1 MKDYARRLLAR
12 MPDPVKAAA
21 YGLRYIVLSPPSDP
35 RDLEK
40 QKIVLSYLRKY
51 QIKCFVETGTCFGQM
66 VRGVRDDVN
75 KVYSIEIDRV
85 LYAVA
90 RMRFRRD
97 SKVRIFHGDSGNL
110 LRQLVP
116 SLEET
121 SLFWLDAHYS
131 GGVTG
136 KGSTDTPILSELEA
150 IGQDTLRRHIIL
162 IDDTAYFGH
171 GDYPTLEATI
181 QGILRIDHNYLI
193 DISDGVLRAVPGLPG
208 PSSAH

>member
-1 MKDYARRLLAR
+1 
-12 MPDPVKAAA
+12 MPDPVKVAA
-21 YGLRYIVLSPPSDP
+21 YGFRYILLSPPSVP

-40 QKIVLSYLRKY
+40 QKIVLAYLRKY
-51 QIKCFVETGTCFGQM
+51 QIKSFVETGTCFGQM
-66 VRGVRDDVN
+66 IQGVRDSVN

-85 LYAVA
+85 LYTVA

-97 SKVRIFHGDSGNL
+97 SKVCIFHGDSGNL

-136 KGSTDTPILSELEA
+136 KGPTDTPILSELEA
-150 IGQDTLRRHIIL
+150 IGQDRVRRHIIL
-162 IDDTAYFGH
+162 IDDTACFGH

-181 QGILRIDHNYLI
+181 QAIRNIDYNYRIDVR
-193 DISDGVLRAVPGLPG
+193 DGILRAVPGPPG
-208 PSSAH
+208 QSAH